1 MPSLDTALIV
11 LAGIALFAT
20 FVNGAIGYGF
30 SSLTV
35 TLAPTITRLL
45 NRYERPSY
53 IPSVGG
59 KESVSIARSE
69 SEPGQKIV
77 GSVVEA
83 YTRAHIQLKVRS
95 DSLVV
100 CFDPESGQIAEL
112 SLCPLCAITRH
123 QRATSPG
130 RLPAPSRSADSTV
143 TPSNRLLRPQGDG
156 CSLAILSRKV
166 GASAEEEINEPTG
179 KFLRPRGDMTR
190 LKLLAS
196 AVVS

>member
-1 MPSLDTALIV
+1 MQITNVRTHSPRAGGGNDNALPEHNI
-11 LAGIALFAT
+11 
-20 FVNGAIGYGF
+20 
-30 SSLTV
+30 
-35 TLAPTITRLL
+35 
-45 NRYERPSY
+45 
-53 IPSVGG
+53 
-59 KESVSIARSE
+59 ES
-69 SEPGQKIV
+69 
-77 GSVVEA
+77 
-83 YTRAHIQLKVRS
+83 
-95 DSLVV
+95 SLVV

-123 QRATSPG
+123 QRATSHG

-156 CSLAILSRKV
+156 CWLATLSQKV

-179 KFLRPRGDMTR
+179 KFLRPRGDMMR